1 MFRQKEQRP
10 YGPRPDDSFF
20 PSPKQ
25 VGFIRHAERLS
36 ESFRVMG
43 IKSLGITE
51 TVIPLA
57 AAASWQRAAA
67 GSMETEVA
75 TDSY

>member
-1 MFRQKEQRP
+1 
-10 YGPRPDDSFF
+10 
-20 PSPKQ
+20 
-25 VGFIRHAERLS
+25 
-36 ESFRVMG
+36 MG

-67 GSMETEVA
+67 SKTTLIILKIQLGETFLIQ
-75 TDSY
+75 T

>member
-1 MFRQKEQRP
+1 
-10 YGPRPDDSFF
+10 
-20 PSPKQ
+20 
-25 VGFIRHAERLS
+25 
-36 ESFRVMG
+36 MG

-75 TDSY
+75 TDSYRGF

>member
-1 MFRQKEQRP
+1 
-10 YGPRPDDSFF
+10 
-20 PSPKQ
+20 
-25 VGFIRHAERLS
+25 
-36 ESFRVMG
+36 MG

-67 GSMETEVA
+67 GSMEMKLPPIAIEA
-75 TDSY
+75 FDAANA

>member
-1 MFRQKEQRP
+1 M
-10 YGPRPDDSFF
+10 D
-20 PSPKQ
+20 
-25 VGFIRHAERLS
+25 
-36 ESFRVMG
+36 

-57 AAASWQRAAA
+57 AAASWQRTAA

-75 TDSY
+75 IEAFDAANA

>member
-1 MFRQKEQRP
+1 M
-10 YGPRPDDSFF
+10 D
-20 PSPKQ
+20 
-25 VGFIRHAERLS
+25 
-36 ESFRVMG
+36 

-75 TDSY
+75 TDSFEAFDAATA